1 MKDLG
6 SPKFPREMGTS
17 TMELMWSMSKPL
29 CRIGKTVIMEG
40 GFCVLRGLIAMFY
53 RGIYNI

>member
-17 TMELMWSMSKPL
+17 TMICSYPHGCPIEMSL
-29 CRIGKTVIMEG
+29 LIY
-40 GFCVLRGLIAMFY
+40 VLAS
-53 RGIYNI
+53 